1 MKCLFSGVG
10 DTVVRY
16 LVLAVFLSFFLI
28 SLQSIEADEFG
39 TLVSEDSLPTSPSDQ
54 VSVEVIQEKYSKL
67 ETEKEILVVDL
78 EKIKIESEQKQ
89 QQYQKMEDDYNNLVK
104 KLADMEQT
112 QASEEAGKDLELITE
127 LSQQLEIQTGVLTR
141 LKEELESE
149 KLENERYKRKIG
161 ELEQTKVGITADF
174 NCL

>member
-1 MKCLFSGVG
+1 M
-10 DTVVRY
+10 
-16 LVLAVFLSFFLI
+16 
-28 SLQSIEADEFG
+28 
-39 TLVSEDSLPTSPSDQ
+39 
-54 VSVEVIQEKYSKL
+54 
-67 ETEKEILVVDL
+67 DL

-112 QASEEAGKDLELITE
+112 QASEEAGKDLEQITE

-149 KLENERYKRKIG
+149 KIENERYKQKIE
-161 ELEQTKVGITADF
+161 ELQQTKVGITADF

>member
-1 MKCLFSGVG
+1 M
-10 DTVVRY
+10 
-16 LVLAVFLSFFLI
+16 
-28 SLQSIEADEFG
+28 
-39 TLVSEDSLPTSPSDQ
+39 
-54 VSVEVIQEKYSKL
+54 
-67 ETEKEILVVDL
+67 VDL

-112 QASEEAGKDLELITE
+112 QASEEASKDLEQITE
-127 LSQQLEIQTGVLTR
+127 LSQQLEMQTGVLTR

>member
-1 MKCLFSGVG
+1 M
-10 DTVVRY
+10 
-16 LVLAVFLSFFLI
+16 
-28 SLQSIEADEFG
+28 
-39 TLVSEDSLPTSPSDQ
+39 
-54 VSVEVIQEKYSKL
+54 
-67 ETEKEILVVDL
+67 VDL

-174 NCL
+174 NYL

>member
-1 MKCLFSGVG
+1 M
-10 DTVVRY
+10 
-16 LVLAVFLSFFLI
+16 
-28 SLQSIEADEFG
+28 
-39 TLVSEDSLPTSPSDQ
+39 
-54 VSVEVIQEKYSKL
+54 
-67 ETEKEILVVDL
+67 

-112 QASEEAGKDLELITE
+112 QASEEASKDLEQITE

-174 NCL
+174 NYL

>member
-1 MKCLFSGVG
+1 M
-10 DTVVRY
+10 
-16 LVLAVFLSFFLI
+16 
-28 SLQSIEADEFG
+28 
-39 TLVSEDSLPTSPSDQ
+39 
-54 VSVEVIQEKYSKL
+54 
-67 ETEKEILVVDL
+67 DL

-89 QQYQKMEDDYNNLVK
+89 QQYQKMEHDYNNLVK

-127 LSQQLEIQTGVLTR
+127 LSQQLEIQTEVLTR

-174 NCL
+174 NYL

>member
-1 MKCLFSGVG
+1 M
-10 DTVVRY
+10 
-16 LVLAVFLSFFLI
+16 
-28 SLQSIEADEFG
+28 
-39 TLVSEDSLPTSPSDQ
+39 
-54 VSVEVIQEKYSKL
+54 
-67 ETEKEILVVDL
+67 DL

-112 QASEEAGKDLELITE
+112 QASEEAGKDLEQITE

-174 NCL
+174 TC

>member
-1 MKCLFSGVG
+1 MKCLFSGVD

-89 QQYQKMEDDYNNLVK
+89 QQYQKMEDNYNNLVK

-112 QASEEAGKDLELITE
+112 QASEEAGKDLEQITE
-127 LSQQLEIQTGVLTR
+127 LLQQLEIQTGVLTR

>member
-1 MKCLFSGVG
+1 M
-10 DTVVRY
+10 
-16 LVLAVFLSFFLI
+16 
-28 SLQSIEADEFG
+28 
-39 TLVSEDSLPTSPSDQ
+39 
-54 VSVEVIQEKYSKL
+54 
-67 ETEKEILVVDL
+67 DL

-112 QASEEAGKDLELITE
+112 QASEEDGKDLEQITE

>member
-1 MKCLFSGVG
+1 M
-10 DTVVRY
+10 
-16 LVLAVFLSFFLI
+16 
-28 SLQSIEADEFG
+28 
-39 TLVSEDSLPTSPSDQ
+39 
-54 VSVEVIQEKYSKL
+54 
-67 ETEKEILVVDL
+67 DL

-112 QASEEAGKDLELITE
+112 QASEEDGKDLEQITE

-174 NCL
+174 NYL

>member
-1 MKCLFSGVG
+1 M
-10 DTVVRY
+10 
-16 LVLAVFLSFFLI
+16 
-28 SLQSIEADEFG
+28 
-39 TLVSEDSLPTSPSDQ
+39 
-54 VSVEVIQEKYSKL
+54 
-67 ETEKEILVVDL
+67 VDL

-89 QQYQKMEDDYNNLVK
+89 QQYQKMEDNYNNLVK

-112 QASEEAGKDLELITE
+112 QASEEASKDLEQITE

>member
-1 MKCLFSGVG
+1 M
-10 DTVVRY
+10 
-16 LVLAVFLSFFLI
+16 
-28 SLQSIEADEFG
+28 
-39 TLVSEDSLPTSPSDQ
+39 
-54 VSVEVIQEKYSKL
+54 
-67 ETEKEILVVDL
+67 DL

-104 KLADMEQT
+104 KLADMEQM
-112 QASEEAGKDLELITE
+112 QASEEAGKDLEQITE

-174 NCL
+174 NYL

>member
-1 MKCLFSGVG
+1 M
-10 DTVVRY
+10 
-16 LVLAVFLSFFLI
+16 
-28 SLQSIEADEFG
+28 
-39 TLVSEDSLPTSPSDQ
+39 
-54 VSVEVIQEKYSKL
+54 
-67 ETEKEILVVDL
+67 

-112 QASEEAGKDLELITE
+112 QASEEAGKDLEQITE

>member
-1 MKCLFSGVG
+1 M
-10 DTVVRY
+10 
-16 LVLAVFLSFFLI
+16 
-28 SLQSIEADEFG
+28 
-39 TLVSEDSLPTSPSDQ
+39 
-54 VSVEVIQEKYSKL
+54 
-67 ETEKEILVVDL
+67 VDL

-112 QASEEAGKDLELITE
+112 QASEEASKDLEQITE
-127 LSQQLEIQTGVLTR
+127 LLQQLEIQTGVLTR

>member
-1 MKCLFSGVG
+1 M
-10 DTVVRY
+10 
-16 LVLAVFLSFFLI
+16 
-28 SLQSIEADEFG
+28 
-39 TLVSEDSLPTSPSDQ
+39 
-54 VSVEVIQEKYSKL
+54 
-67 ETEKEILVVDL
+67 DL

-112 QASEEAGKDLELITE
+112 QASEEAGKDLEQITE

-149 KLENERYKRKIG
+149 KLENERYKQKIG

>member
-1 MKCLFSGVG
+1 M
-10 DTVVRY
+10 
-16 LVLAVFLSFFLI
+16 
-28 SLQSIEADEFG
+28 
-39 TLVSEDSLPTSPSDQ
+39 
-54 VSVEVIQEKYSKL
+54 
-67 ETEKEILVVDL
+67 VDL

-89 QQYQKMEDDYNNLVK
+89 QQYQKMEHDYNNLVK
-104 KLADMEQT
+104 KLSDMEQT
-112 QASEEAGKDLELITE
+112 QASEEAGKDLEQITE

-174 NCL
+174 NYL

>member
-1 MKCLFSGVG
+1 M
-10 DTVVRY
+10 
-16 LVLAVFLSFFLI
+16 
-28 SLQSIEADEFG
+28 
-39 TLVSEDSLPTSPSDQ
+39 
-54 VSVEVIQEKYSKL
+54 
-67 ETEKEILVVDL
+67 DL

-112 QASEEAGKDLELITE
+112 QASEEAGKDLEQITE

-174 NCL
+174 NYL

>member
-1 MKCLFSGVG
+1 M
-10 DTVVRY
+10 
-16 LVLAVFLSFFLI
+16 
-28 SLQSIEADEFG
+28 
-39 TLVSEDSLPTSPSDQ
+39 
-54 VSVEVIQEKYSKL
+54 
-67 ETEKEILVVDL
+67 

-112 QASEEAGKDLELITE
+112 QASEEAGKDLEQITE

-174 NCL
+174 NYL

>member
-1 MKCLFSGVG
+1 M
-10 DTVVRY
+10 
-16 LVLAVFLSFFLI
+16 
-28 SLQSIEADEFG
+28 
-39 TLVSEDSLPTSPSDQ
+39 
-54 VSVEVIQEKYSKL
+54 
-67 ETEKEILVVDL
+67 VDL

-112 QASEEAGKDLELITE
+112 QASEEASKDLEQITE

>member
-1 MKCLFSGVG
+1 M
-10 DTVVRY
+10 
-16 LVLAVFLSFFLI
+16 
-28 SLQSIEADEFG
+28 
-39 TLVSEDSLPTSPSDQ
+39 
-54 VSVEVIQEKYSKL
+54 
-67 ETEKEILVVDL
+67 VDL

-112 QASEEAGKDLELITE
+112 QASEEAGKDLEQITE

-174 NCL
+174 NCW

>member
-1 MKCLFSGVG
+1 M
-10 DTVVRY
+10 
-16 LVLAVFLSFFLI
+16 
-28 SLQSIEADEFG
+28 
-39 TLVSEDSLPTSPSDQ
+39 
-54 VSVEVIQEKYSKL
+54 
-67 ETEKEILVVDL
+67 VDL

-112 QASEEAGKDLELITE
+112 QASEEAGKDLEQITE

-174 NCL
+174 TCW

>member
-1 MKCLFSGVG
+1 M
-10 DTVVRY
+10 
-16 LVLAVFLSFFLI
+16 
-28 SLQSIEADEFG
+28 
-39 TLVSEDSLPTSPSDQ
+39 
-54 VSVEVIQEKYSKL
+54 
-67 ETEKEILVVDL
+67 DL

>member
-1 MKCLFSGVG
+1 M
-10 DTVVRY
+10 
-16 LVLAVFLSFFLI
+16 
-28 SLQSIEADEFG
+28 
-39 TLVSEDSLPTSPSDQ
+39 
-54 VSVEVIQEKYSKL
+54 
-67 ETEKEILVVDL
+67 VDL

-112 QASEEAGKDLELITE
+112 QASEEASKDLEQITE

-174 NCL
+174 TCW

>member
-1 MKCLFSGVG
+1 M
-10 DTVVRY
+10 
-16 LVLAVFLSFFLI
+16 
-28 SLQSIEADEFG
+28 
-39 TLVSEDSLPTSPSDQ
+39 
-54 VSVEVIQEKYSKL
+54 
-67 ETEKEILVVDL
+67 DL

-112 QASEEAGKDLELITE
+112 QASEEAGKDLEQITE
-127 LSQQLEIQTGVLTR
+127 LLQQLEIQTGVLTR

>member
-1 MKCLFSGVG
+1 M
-10 DTVVRY
+10 
-16 LVLAVFLSFFLI
+16 
-28 SLQSIEADEFG
+28 
-39 TLVSEDSLPTSPSDQ
+39 
-54 VSVEVIQEKYSKL
+54 
-67 ETEKEILVVDL
+67 VDL

>member
-1 MKCLFSGVG
+1 M
-10 DTVVRY
+10 
-16 LVLAVFLSFFLI
+16 
-28 SLQSIEADEFG
+28 
-39 TLVSEDSLPTSPSDQ
+39 
-54 VSVEVIQEKYSKL
+54 
-67 ETEKEILVVDL
+67 VDL

-112 QASEEAGKDLELITE
+112 QASEEAGKDLEQITE

-149 KLENERYKRKIG
+149 KLENERYKRKIE
-161 ELEQTKVGITADF
+161 ELQQTKVGITADF
-174 NCL
+174 NC

>member
-1 MKCLFSGVG
+1 M
-10 DTVVRY
+10 
-16 LVLAVFLSFFLI
+16 
-28 SLQSIEADEFG
+28 
-39 TLVSEDSLPTSPSDQ
+39 
-54 VSVEVIQEKYSKL
+54 
-67 ETEKEILVVDL
+67 DL

-104 KLADMEQT
+104 KLADMEQM
-112 QASEEAGKDLELITE
+112 QASEEAGKDLEQITE

-149 KLENERYKRKIG
+149 KLENERYKQKIG

>member
-1 MKCLFSGVG
+1 M
-10 DTVVRY
+10 
-16 LVLAVFLSFFLI
+16 
-28 SLQSIEADEFG
+28 
-39 TLVSEDSLPTSPSDQ
+39 
-54 VSVEVIQEKYSKL
+54 
-67 ETEKEILVVDL
+67 VDL

-112 QASEEAGKDLELITE
+112 QASEEAGKDLEQITE

-161 ELEQTKVGITADF
+161 ELEQTKVGISADF

>member
-1 MKCLFSGVG
+1 M
-10 DTVVRY
+10 
-16 LVLAVFLSFFLI
+16 
-28 SLQSIEADEFG
+28 
-39 TLVSEDSLPTSPSDQ
+39 
-54 VSVEVIQEKYSKL
+54 
-67 ETEKEILVVDL
+67 VDL

-89 QQYQKMEDDYNNLVK
+89 QQYQKMEDNYNNLVK

-112 QASEEAGKDLELITE
+112 QASEEAGKDLEQITE
-127 LSQQLEIQTGVLTR
+127 LLQQLEIQTGVLTR

-174 NCL
+174 TCW

>member
-1 MKCLFSGVG
+1 M
-10 DTVVRY
+10 
-16 LVLAVFLSFFLI
+16 
-28 SLQSIEADEFG
+28 
-39 TLVSEDSLPTSPSDQ
+39 
-54 VSVEVIQEKYSKL
+54 
-67 ETEKEILVVDL
+67 VDL

-104 KLADMEQT
+104 KLADVEQT
-112 QASEEAGKDLELITE
+112 QASEEAGKDLEQITE

-174 NCL
+174 SCF

>member
-1 MKCLFSGVG
+1 M
-10 DTVVRY
+10 
-16 LVLAVFLSFFLI
+16 
-28 SLQSIEADEFG
+28 
-39 TLVSEDSLPTSPSDQ
+39 
-54 VSVEVIQEKYSKL
+54 
-67 ETEKEILVVDL
+67 DL

-141 LKEELESE
+141 LKEEFESE

>member
-1 MKCLFSGVG
+1 M
-10 DTVVRY
+10 
-16 LVLAVFLSFFLI
+16 
-28 SLQSIEADEFG
+28 
-39 TLVSEDSLPTSPSDQ
+39 
-54 VSVEVIQEKYSKL
+54 
-67 ETEKEILVVDL
+67 VDL

-112 QASEEAGKDLELITE
+112 QASEEAGKDLEQITE
-127 LSQQLEIQTGVLTR
+127 LLQQLEIQTGVLTR